1 MRCREKK
8 HNSLIK
14 TTSIFPEHGQKMSM
28 SRYQYRIV
36 TKQSFDKGLLPII
49 FEGES
54 QNTDSSP
61 SRRSCHRNDRV
72 FVAVNHKQQGLHA
85 LSIGFFEIRA
95 L

>member
-1 MRCREKK
+1 MSLNFDDRLACIAMRCREKK

-49 FEGES
+49 FEEYRFLPVP
-54 QNTDSSP
+54 QELP
-61 SRRSCHRNDRV
+61 PQR
-72 FVAVNHKQQGLHA
+72 
-85 LSIGFFEIRA
+85 
-95 L
+95 